1 MSMQKKLIST
11 MLGLSLAA
19 AFPAYAVEEHHP
31 DQAAKPAAPARAATT
46 PRLLENAKKLQSQAA
61 RIAKART
68 PAERE
73 RLLQEHLRTMQE
85 GMMLT
90 RSMMAAPQAGPQAG
104 GMMGGQGM
112 MGMMGMMG
120 PGMME
125 HMMEHMHGGM
135 MGGGMGGGMMGQG
148 MMGQGMGPMMMDGL
162 PGIDLSDEQRKRIN
176 AIHDGVRKQRW
187 ELTGR
192 LMDEQAK
199 LRDLYGAEK
208 RDPAAIG
215 AQYQRIFDLRRQ
227 QIEAS
232 IAAHN
237 QVEEVL
243 TPEQRK
249 ALSDMMRRGYMGGG
263 MMGGPGMMGGQGM
276 TGGPGMMGR

>member
-11 MLGLSLAA
+11 MLGLALAA
-19 AFPAYAVEEHHP
+19 TYPAYAVEEHHP
-31 DQAAKPAAPARAATT
+31 DRAATT
-46 PRLLENAKKLQSQAA
+46 PRLLDNAKKLQSQAS
-61 RIAKART
+61 RIAKAKT

-90 RSMMAAPQAGPQAG
+90 RNMMAAPQGGPQAG
-104 GMMGGQGM
+104 GMMGGMSGGGM
-112 MGMMGMMG
+112 MQGCPMMQ
-120 PGMME
+120 
-125 HMMEHMHGGM
+125 GGM
-135 MGGGMGGGMMGQG
+135 MGGQG
-148 MMGQGMGPMMMDGL
+148 MTGGPMMMDGL
-162 PGIDLSDEQRKRIN
+162 PGIDVSDEQRKRIN
-176 AIHDGVRKQRW
+176 AIHDSVRKQQW
-187 ELTGR
+187 DLSGK
-192 LMDEQAK
+192 LMDEQAR
-199 LRDLYGAEK
+199 LRDLYSAEK

-237 QVEEVL
+237 QVEEAL

-249 ALSDMMRRGYMGGG
+249 ALRESCRRGHMGGG
-263 MMGGPGMMGGQGM
+263 MMGGPGMMG
-276 TGGPGMMGR
+276 R